1 MCKVTRFLKPA
12 HIYMLVVPSLK
23 SGHILPVPVRP
34 GPLPLAESGGGR
46 GRSGPGSQAASSGR
60 TGKAAI
66 VAAAAAAP
74 AVVVCVSL
82 EQSSVVPLLPP
93 AAVAVDDVALPGASE
108 ALKVEL
114 PLMER
119 ESEAG
124 WERVGRKGEMEE

>member
-1 MCKVTRFLKPA
+1 MCKVTPFLKPA

-46 GRSGPGSQAASSGR
+46 GRSGLGSQAAPSGR

-66 VAAAAAAP
+66 VAAAVAA